1 MTSFYN
7 ETFRVQLMKK
17 EEDVVCFWHGVEEI
31 VVLEP
36 AP

>member
-1 MTSFYN
+1 
-7 ETFRVQLMKK
+7 VQLMKK